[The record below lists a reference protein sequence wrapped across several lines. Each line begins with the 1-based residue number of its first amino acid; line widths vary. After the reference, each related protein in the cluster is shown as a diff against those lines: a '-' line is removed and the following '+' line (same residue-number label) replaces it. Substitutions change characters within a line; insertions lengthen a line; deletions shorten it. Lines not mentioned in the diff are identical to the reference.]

1 MKRFLFCLLISLVC
15 SCSKFEESDIP
26 YAPVYLELDLRFG
39 DKDLVGIYNHKSIT
53 KARTAGEKTGF
64 SGVLV
69 VCGIDNYGNA
79 TYYAFDLCCPHEAK
93 KNIIIEADNAGKA
106 ICPECGTEYDIGYG
120 DRSTDKGRIAISIKK
135 ILHDSSIVRQTGM
148 GCEKLKNALPCIFL
162 FQIFAETKISSTFAL
177 ANENNATMR
186 K

>member
-64 SGVLV
+64 SRCFGCMRNRQLRK
-69 VCGIDNYGNA
+69 CGL
-79 TYYAFDLCCPHEAK
+79 LC
-93 KNIIIEADNAGKA
+93 I
-106 ICPECGTEYDIGYG
+106 
-120 DRSTDKGRIAISIKK
+120 
-135 ILHDSSIVRQTGM
+135 
-148 GCEKLKNALPCIFL
+148 
-162 FQIFAETKISSTFAL
+162 
-177 ANENNATMR
+177 
-186 K
+186 

>member
-15 SCSKFEESDIP
+15 SCSKIEESDIP

-79 TYYAFDLCCPHEAK
+79 AYYAFDLCCPHEAK
-93 KNIIIEADNAGKA
+93 KNIIIEADNAEKRFARNAELNMISAMG
-106 ICPECGTEYDIGYG
+106 PE
-120 DRSTDKGRIAISIKK
+120 
-135 ILHDSSIVRQTGM
+135 HRQRAYR
-148 GCEKLKNALPCIFL
+148 NFH
-162 FQIFAETKISSTFAL
+162 
-177 ANENNATMR
+177 
-186 K
+186 

>member
-64 SGVLV
+64 PVFWL
-69 VCGIDNYGNA
+69 
-79 TYYAFDLCCPHEAK
+79 YAESTITEMRPTMHL
-93 KNIIIEADNAGKA
+93 
-106 ICPECGTEYDIGYG
+106 ICAVP
-120 DRSTDKGRIAISIKK
+120 
-135 ILHDSSIVRQTGM
+135 
-148 GCEKLKNALPCIFL
+148 
-162 FQIFAETKISSTFAL
+162 TKPKRISS
-177 ANENNATMR
+177 
-186 K
+186 

>member
-1 MKRFLFCLLISLVC
+1 MKRFLFCLLILFVC

-26 YAPVYLELDLRFG
+26 YAQVYLEIDLRFG
-39 DKDLVGIYNHKSIT
+39 DNDLVGMYHHKSIT
-53 KARTAGEKTGF
+53 KARTAGERTGF

-79 TYYAFDLCCPHEAK
+79 AYYAFDLCCPHEAK

-120 DRSTDKGRIAISIKK
+120 TGAPTKGVSQYPLRKYYMA
-135 ILHDSSIVRQTGM
+135 
-148 GCEKLKNALPCIFL
+148 P
-162 FQIFAETKISSTFAL
+162 ISSDRQEWVVR
-177 ANENNATMR
+177 N
-186 K
+186 

>member
-15 SCSKFEESDIP
+15 SCSKIEESDIP

-69 VCGIDNYGNA
+69 VAESTI
-79 TYYAFDLCCPHEAK
+79 TEMRPTMHL
-93 KNIIIEADNAGKA
+93 
-106 ICPECGTEYDIGYG
+106 ICAVP
-120 DRSTDKGRIAISIKK
+120 
-135 ILHDSSIVRQTGM
+135 
-148 GCEKLKNALPCIFL
+148 
-162 FQIFAETKISSTFAL
+162 TKPKRISS
-177 ANENNATMR
+177 
-186 K
+186 

>member
-69 VCGIDNYGNA
+69 VCGIDNYGNVA
-79 TYYAFDLCCPHEAK
+79 YYAFDLCCPHEAK
-93 KNIIIEADNAGKA
+93 KNIIIEVTMQEKRFARNAELNMISAMG
-106 ICPECGTEYDIGYG
+106 P
-120 DRSTDKGRIAISIKK
+120 STDKGRIAISIKK

-148 GCEKLKNALPCIFL
+148 GCEKLKMRYPAFFYSKYLQKQKFHLP
-162 FQIFAETKISSTFAL
+162 FAL

>member
-15 SCSKFEESDIP
+15 SCSKIEESDIP

-79 TYYAFDLCCPHEAK
+79 AYYAFDLCCPHEAK

-106 ICPECGTEYDIGYG
+106 ICPECGTEYV
-120 DRSTDKGRIAISIKK
+120 
-135 ILHDSSIVRQTGM
+135 L
-148 GCEKLKNALPCIFL
+148 L
-162 FQIFAETKISSTFAL
+162 
-177 ANENNATMR
+177 
-186 K
+186 